1 MMILPGYLSSLISQ
15 MSNCISPE
23 SITIQEYEDYDGS
36 YQRITKFRP
45 AVTYGLLFLWS
56 FLSYDQFIQCK
67 DAVEAVRKNVI
78 RKQSFDFHT
87 LTNHIED
94 QMEESDDSQVA
105 FEMIND
111 DYNFTF
117 DKV

>member
-1 MMILPGYLSSLISQ
+1 M
-15 MSNCISPE
+15 
-23 SITIQEYEDYDGS
+23 
-36 YQRITKFRP
+36 
-45 AVTYGLLFLWS
+45 
-56 FLSYDQFIQCK
+56 
-67 DAVEAVRKNVI
+67 RKNVI